1 MCAPIIL
8 NNNPVA
14 FSRYVEQQAIIDQ
27 TNLMDIICGFCSEYD
42 LEYQEILPYLT
53 ENLKKKIRK
62 EAEQL
67 RYYKSTT
74 TTL

>member
-1 MCAPIIL
+1 MGVPIIL

-14 FSRYVEQQAIIDQ
+14 FSKYVEQQAIIDQ

-42 LEYQEILPYLT
+42 LEHTEIIPYLT